1 MWARV
6 PSVEPNKKRQAQ
18 RAICKLAVVIRP
30 SHAGWR
36 IVISPPATESEAEEV
51 EVVVEVEGASVC
63 AGACVSERPPPAF
76 PEPQCL
82 SVTLRLS
89 VLLLHVV

>member
-6 PSVEPNKKRQAQ
+6 PPVEPMVEPNKKRQAQ
-18 RAICKLAVVIRP
+18 CAICTLAVVIRP

-51 EVVVEVEGASVC
+51 EVEVEVEGESA
-63 AGACVSERPPPAF
+63 PA
-76 PEPQCL
+76 PA
-82 SVTLRLS
+82 
-89 VLLLHVV
+89 